1 MQDLLAVTAQ
11 RSAEDAAHMQH
22 MLGSLHGELLGELRA
37 LGVDLQ
43 QLHAGQQ
50 DIKQGVADVAAGVE
64 GVAADVADV
73 AAGVEEALDI
83 LRRLKS
89 GDSQARDIAE
99 ASSKLPTGSS
109 SAASRVAGTPSD
121 LWGMLVPDIIEQAD
135 DDHNGSLTAR
145 ELSKFL
151 CSYGLQVG
159 TSVAGRL
166 IQRFHKFQ
174 EPLEDVAELRGWLKQ
189 CWTEMQEQLCAADT
203 AGVPEGG
210 GGGGGGGEDEG
221 PVLNKCQAE
230 AVMQDFA
237 GGKGVQAV
245 LKHVDEGEHI
255 TFDML
260 LGYIL
265 EAESWRRSLK

>member
-1 MQDLLAVTAQ
+1 MQDLLAVSAQ

-22 MLGSLHGELLGELRA
+22 MLGSLHDELLGELRG

-50 DIKQGVADVAAGVE
+50 DIKQGVDGVAAGID

-83 LRRLKS
+83 LRRLQS

-109 SAASRVAGTPSD
+109 SAASRVAGTPQD
-121 LWGMLVPDIIEQAD
+121 LWGMTVPDIIERAD

-159 TSVAGRL
+159 TFVAGRL

-174 EPLEDVAELRGWLKQ
+174 EPAEDVAELRGWLKQ
-189 CWTEMQEQLCAADT
+189 CWTEMQEQLRAAGT

-210 GGGGGGGEDEG
+210 GGGGEEEG
-221 PVLNKCQAE
+221 PVLSKAQAE

-237 GGKGVQAV
+237 GSKGVQAV
-245 LKHVDEGEHI
+245 LRHVDEGEHI

-265 EAESWRRSLK
+265 EAESWRRSFK